1 MKRLLLLGLIP
12 VALTAAAQTMDHS
25 SMPGMVMPGDPPK
38 TAKKTAKRPPPVA
51 DKGNAG
57 PTKPSS
63 KAMGATQMDH
73 SSMPGMA
80 MPGMTMPAPKS
91 RSQDHSSMPGMNMP
105 AAKAPS
111 QDHSSMPGMAMPGMT
126 MPAPKSR
133 SQDHS
138 SMPGMSMPAAKAP
151 SQDHSS
157 MPGMNM
163 PGMTMPASQ
172 SGSQDHSP
180 MPGMNMPGHDL
191 ASMSQVEIP
200 HGPPPPPPG
209 DHAADHFFSPISM
222 MDARAK
228 LQSEHGGAVTSK
240 VMVNLA
246 EYQVRNGADG
256 YRWDGQAWYG
266 GDLNR
271 FVLTSEGEG
280 TRGEGVETAELQAL
294 YSRAVGVYT
303 DAQFG
308 LRQDFEPHSRTY
320 VTAGFQSLLP
330 YWFDVTGALFLST
343 KGELLGRFEGTY
355 DFLLTNT
362 LILQP
367 RAELNFAAQD
377 TAVTRTGS
385 GLSNA
390 ELGLRLRY
398 EITREFAPYIGLS
411 WDRQFGQTANY
422 SRAAGKGV
430 EAKSIVIGIRTFF

>member
-57 PTKPSS
+57 TTKPSS

-91 RSQDHSSMPGMNMP
+91 RSQDHSSMPSMNMP

-111 QDHSSMPGMAMPGMT
+111 QDHSS
-126 MPAPKSR
+126 
-133 SQDHS
+133 
-138 SMPGMSMPAAKAP
+138 
-151 SQDHSS
+151 
-157 MPGMNM
+157 M

-180 MPGMNMPGHDL
+180 MPGMNMNMPAHDM
-191 ASMSQVEIP
+191 ASMGQVEIP

-222 MDARAK
+222 ADARAE
-228 LQSEHGGAVTSK
+228 LQSEHGGAVVSK

-256 YRWDGQAWYG
+256 YRWEGQAWYG

>member
-57 PTKPSS
+57 TTKPSS

-91 RSQDHSSMPGMNMP
+91 RSQDHSSMPSMNMP

-111 QDHSSMPGMAMPGMT
+111 QDHSS
-126 MPAPKSR
+126 
-133 SQDHS
+133 
-138 SMPGMSMPAAKAP
+138 
-151 SQDHSS
+151 
-157 MPGMNM
+157 M

-180 MPGMNMPGHDL
+180 MPGMNMNMPAHDM
-191 ASMSQVEIP
+191 ASMGQVEIP

-222 MDARAK
+222 ADARAE
-228 LQSEHGGAVTSK
+228 LQSEHGGAVVSK

-256 YRWDGQAWYG
+256 YRWEGQAWYG

-308 LRQDFEPHSRTY
+308 LRQDFEPHNRTY

-422 SRAAGKGV
+422 SRAVGKGV